1 MKKRIISDAITNIST
16 EYIEKAA
23 TYTVT
28 SKNQKSL
35 WIKWGTLAA
44 CFALIL
50 TLSIPMA
57 LHMINPGDAHDP
69 TPPDNVGANNPFT
82 VENLN
87 RPYRNFTIVPP
98 EMAVAWQW
106 KYLTASEKYLSIAI
120 NGVNFIRLGE
130 EINSSVIGGKL
141 GKYEAVGYNDPYE
154 TPEGGYREK
163 FDAYAIENVP
173 SDCMVALKMED
184 NYYCYISDVARAR
197 LHEAVWGDVLDGYG
211 LSSAIEF
218 GAFSK
223 YANGQETEYFL
234 LKEDSYIWEVLTSCK
249 NAPSVDPTEF
259 VKDDYY
265 CFTVTSDVFGI
276 YKKAF
281 YVTKK
286 GYIWTNML
294 DVECVYRIGTEAAES
309 IIAYALG
316 NSETTKREPYHQTV
330 VGTITEITNE
340 YILIDDSVLCSDAN
354 DGITFKIMLNDLR
367 INRYVDDGRIT
378 VGDMVQVVYKGS
390 INTTSGYV
398 VDSAISAS
406 QVAIRDGIAEIT
418 E

>member
-23 TYTVT
+23 NYTAEN
-28 SKNQKSL
+28 KKRKSL

-50 TLSIPMA
+50 TLSIPMV
-57 LHMINPGDAHDP
+57 LHMLNPGD
-69 TPPDNVGANNPFT
+69 TPDNIGANHPFT

-87 RPYRNFTIVPP
+87 RPYRDFTIAPAD
-98 EMAVAWQW
+98 MDVAWQW
-106 KYLTASEKYLSIAI
+106 KYLTVFEKYLSIDI
-120 NGVNFIRLGE
+120 DGVNFIRLGE
-130 EINSSVIGGKL
+130 EINTSVIGEKI

-154 TPEGGYREK
+154 TPEGGYREA
-163 FDAYAIENVP
+163 FEAYAIENV
-173 SDCMVALKMED
+173 SADCMVALKMED
-184 NYYCYISDVARAR
+184 NYYCFISDAARAQ
-197 LHEAVWGDVLDGYG
+197 LHEATWGEVLDGYG

-223 YANGQETEYFL
+223 YANSQETEYFS
-234 LKEDSYIWEVLTSCK
+234 LKDDSYIWEVLTSCK

-259 VKDDYY
+259 VKGNYY
-265 CFTVTSDVFGI
+265 SFTVTSDVFGI
-276 YKKAF
+276 CKKAF
-281 YVTKK
+281 YITEN

-294 DVECVYRIGTEAAES
+294 DVACVYRIGKEAAES
-309 IIAYALG
+309 IIAYALD
-316 NSETTKREPYHQTV
+316 NSETTKWEPYHQTV

-340 YILIDDSVLCSDAN
+340 YILIDDSVLCKAAN

-367 INRYVDDGRIT
+367 INRYVDDGRIGI
-378 VGDMVQVVYKGS
+378 GDIVQVVYKGS
-390 INTTSGYV
+390 INTAAGYV

-406 QVAIRDGIAEIT
+406 QVAIRDGIAGIT